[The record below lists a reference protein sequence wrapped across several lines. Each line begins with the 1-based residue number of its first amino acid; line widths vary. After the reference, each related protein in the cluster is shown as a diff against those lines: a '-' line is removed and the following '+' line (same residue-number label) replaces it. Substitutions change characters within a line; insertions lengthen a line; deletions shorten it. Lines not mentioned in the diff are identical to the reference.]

1 MSTSAHDAYL
11 ESRVLT
17 ADPVE
22 LVRILYRTAIDRIR
36 EAREHLEKGDIAAR
50 SKAIFVASQA
60 LSELDCSLDYAAG
73 GELSHR
79 LAQLYEYIVWRLL
92 EANLQQSAEPLNEA
106 LGLLTTLFEAWQ
118 RIKPE
123 PFTAVPS
130 AADSP
135 WLEEPPAEAA
145 HQHASHSWS
154 A

>member
-36 EAREHLEKGDIAAR
+36 EAREHLAKGDIAAR

-92 EANLQQSAEPLNEA
+92 EANLQQSVEPLNEA

-130 AADSP
+130 VADSA
-135 WLEEPPAEAA
+135 WLEDPAAEAA
-145 HQHASHSWS
+145 PQDASHSWS

>member
-17 ADPVE
+17 ADPVG

-60 LSELDCSLDYAAG
+60 ISELNCSLDYAAG

-79 LAQLYEYIVWRLL
+79 LAQLYEYIVRRLL
-92 EANLQQSAEPLNEA
+92 EANFQQSAEPLNET

-118 RIKPE
+118 SIQPE
-123 PFTAVPS
+123 PFTAVPP
-130 AADSP
+130 AADSR

-145 HQHASHSWS
+145 HPHPSHSWS